1 MDLTTVCY
9 KHPDRETGVSCQRC
23 DRYIC
28 TDCATPGAVG
38 FLCPEDAG
46 DRVKIHRP
54 AFQKSPLQAAP
65 VTIVLIAINV
75 LVYIAQ
81 QIYPT
86 LIDSLAYANIG
97 SNTSYGSII
106 RVFTS
111 GFTHSN
117 TQLTHILFNM
127 YSLFVLGTVLEP
139 MIGKLRF
146 LILYFIAMFAGAI
159 GVLFLAPFGTSV
171 VGASGAIFGLM
182 AAYLIFLRALKLNAG
197 QMYVIIGINLVL
209 GFIPGIAWQAHVG
222 GLVAG
227 GATAFVLAYT
237 RKREQ
242 KNLQL
247 IGLAVVSIVLI
258 GLWLFGN
265 SMVSAIVQ

>member
-1 MDLTTVCY
+1 MDLTTTCY

-28 TDCATPGAVG
+28 PECSTSGAVG

-46 DRVKIHRP
+46 DRVKISR
-54 AFQKSPLQAAP
+54 AGFQKSPLQAAP
-65 VTIVLIAINV
+65 ITFALIGINI
-75 LVYIAQ
+75 LVYIAEK
-81 QIYPT
+81 IYPS
-86 LIDSLAYANIG
+86 LIPSLWYMKVG
-97 SNTSYGSII
+97 SNTEWGNIV

-111 GFTHSN
+111 GFTHSPD
-117 TQLTHILFNM
+117 QITHILFNM
-127 YSLFVLGTVLEP
+127 YSLFVLGTVIEP

-146 LILYFIAMFAGAI
+146 LVLYFISMFAGAI
-159 GVLFLAPFGTSV
+159 GVLFMAPFGTRV

-182 AAYLIFLRALKLNAG
+182 AAYLIFLRALKLSAG
-197 QMYVIIGINLVL
+197 QMYIIIGINLVL
-209 GFIPGIAWQAHVG
+209 GFIPGIAWEAHVG
-222 GLVAG
+222 GLIAG

-247 IGLAVVSIVLI
+247 LGLGLVLVILI
-258 GLWLFGN
+258 GLWVLGN
-265 SMVSAIVQ
+265 SLVPPLVL

>member
-1 MDLTTVCY
+1 MDLTTTCY
-9 KHPDRETGVSCQRC
+9 RHPDRETGVSCQRC

-28 TDCATPGAVG
+28 TDCAAPGAVG

-46 DRVKIHRP
+46 DRVKISR
-54 AFQKSPLQAAP
+54 AGFQKSPLQAAP
-65 VTIVLIAINV
+65 ITFALIGINV

-86 LIDSLAYANIG
+86 IIDSMIYAKTNLD
-97 SNTSYGSII
+97 SDMGSIF

-111 GFTHSN
+111 GFAHSP
-117 TQLTHILFNM
+117 TQITHILFNM
-127 YSLFVLGTVLEP
+127 YSLFVLGTVIEP

-146 LILYFIAMFAGAI
+146 LILYSMSMFAGAI
-159 GVLFLAPFGTSV
+159 GFLLLAPTQTSML
-171 VGASGAIFGLM
+171 GASGAIFGLM

-197 QMYVIIGINLVL
+197 QMYIIIGINLVL
-209 GFIPGIAWQAHVG
+209 GFIPGIAWEAHVG
-222 GLVAG
+222 GLIAG

-242 KNLQL
+242 KNLQFL
-247 IGLAVVSIVLI
+247 GLGLLLVILI
-258 GLWLFGN
+258 GLWIFGN
-265 SMVSAIVQ
+265 SLVQAITL